1 MFVGR
6 VEALALGHALVTDV
20 MAGRG
25 RVLLV
30 AGEAGI
36 GKTALAREILGRAE
50 AAGAVAHWGGCFEGA
65 ALLPFGVWIDC
76 LRHPVESLSTRAATR
91 LEQGDEVMTEIG
103 GDAPAARRQRLRL
116 FGDVVADVR
125 AAAAERPQALVLED
139 LHWADAGSLELLA
152 AVAAAAPGMPVLV
165 VATYR
170 DDELDHGGPLAG
182 IGGGAERLTLEG
194 LAEDDVAELLA
205 DALGRPPSADEAIR
219 VHHQTGGNPLFV
231 TQVARLAHGRPGA
244 AAGVPSGL
252 REVLGRRLAR
262 VSAWCDHVLGTAA
275 ILGPAFE
282 LPTLAAVLGQPRA
295 DVAVALEEAA
305 MARLVV
311 PGDDEAHGWRF
322 VHELIRAAR
331 YDALG
336 PQERRDGHRRAT
348 EVLAGL
354 GGVSAGVLA
363 HHAALA
369 GLDENDLRPASYEV
383 GAAGDALRRMAWDE
397 AATLARRAL
406 RSAPPTSAG
415 DEVRAAAWLTLGD
428 ALLRQGDD
436 GGAAEAFAAVADLG
450 RRTSSP
456 VLIGRAALGFG
467 AGLGGFEVRLLD
479 HRQVELL
486 EEAATALDP
495 GSSLRPLVLARLS
508 VALSFLGSDA
518 RRLALADEAIT
529 LARRHDDGRA
539 LAAALA
545 ARCDA
550 LAGPDHV
557 TERLTAATEIVALAQ
572 GAGDVPLELLG
583 RRLRV
588 VALLE
593 RRDLSALATETA
605 AYERAAAKVGDP
617 FYGWYVSLWT
627 AMRAHA
633 DGRLEEAE
641 RFVRQAAGAGA
652 EAGSHNAPLLCS
664 ALMFFAS
671 LDAGDSERAGEEWQR
686 ILGRD
691 PVLAEF
697 NTAGISALVDIAA
710 GRRDRVQATLERFG
724 PEGLDRFTRD
734 QEWLTNIA
742 QVVLAATR
750 VGHREIARRAYE
762 LLAPYEGVGVFEGIA
777 AVDHGVADRFL
788 ALCAGC
794 CGDAEAALRHT
805 ERALAGIAG
814 AGRLVVA
821 HTRADGARALLA
833 TGRESVRNRA
843 IELAWQAIGDY
854 EAIGLS
860 YLAAEVRALVVAP
873 REPAVAG
880 GATPAAT
887 PGRLVREGDMWA
899 CTFGG
904 TTVRLRHAKGV
915 ADLAVLLSHQ
925 GQPIHVRTLEGVD
938 AAVAPAATDVVL
950 DDEAIARYR
959 RRLRDL
965 GEDLDEAERHADRGR
980 AERLAAE
987 RDALVDQLTSAV
999 GLGGRRR
1006 PQAGD
1011 PDERLRKAVSARIK
1025 ASIDRLEDRHPAL
1038 GRHLRHSVR
1047 TGYWCCYE
1055 PEVPIEWTVVANRH
1069 R

>member
-6 VEALALGHALVTDV
+6 VGALALADALVNDV
-20 MAGRG
+20 LAGRG

-50 AAGAVAHWGGCFEGA
+50 AAGAVPHWGGCFEGA

-76 LRHPVESLSTRAATR
+76 LRHPVESLSTRAAAR
-91 LEQGDEVMTEIG
+91 LEQGEAAMDIG
-103 GDAPAARRQRLRL
+103 ADAPSAGRQRFRL
-116 FGDVVADVR
+116 FGDVVADLR
-125 AAAAERPQALVLED
+125 AAAEERPQALVLED
-139 LHWADAGSLELLA
+139 LHWADRGSLELLA
-152 AVAAAAPGMPVLV
+152 AVAAAVPVMPVLV

-170 DDELDHGGPLAG
+170 DDELGPGGPLAG

-194 LAEDDVAELLA
+194 LAEAEVIELLTQ
-205 DALGRPPSADEAIR
+205 ALGRRPSSEEALR
-219 VHHQTGGNPLFV
+219 VHRQTAGNPLFV
-231 TQVARLAHGRPGA
+231 TQVARLTQGPAGT

-252 REVLGRRLAR
+252 RDVLARRLAR
-262 VSAWCDHVLGTAA
+262 VSARCDQVLGTAA
-275 ILGPAFE
+275 ILGSAFD
-282 LPTLAAVLGQPRA
+282 LGTLAAVLGQPRA
-295 DVAVALEEAA
+295 DVAVALDEAEV
-305 MARLVV
+305 ARLVV
-311 PGDDEAHGWRF
+311 RADEPGGWRF
-322 VHELIRAAR
+322 VHELIRTAR

-336 PQERRDGHRRAT
+336 SQERRDGHRRVT
-348 EVLAGL
+348 EVLAGSR
-354 GGVSAGVLA
+354 GVSAAVLA

-369 GLDENDLRPASYEV
+369 AFDESDVRPAVYQMDASR
-383 GAAGDALRRMAWDE
+383 DALRRMAWAE
-397 AATLARRAL
+397 GATLARRAV
-406 RSAPPTSAG
+406 RSAPPTPAG
-415 DEVRAAAWLTLGD
+415 DEIRAEAWLTLGD

-436 GGAAEAFAAVADLG
+436 GGAAEAFAAAAGLG

-456 VLIGRAALGFG
+456 DLIGRAALGFG

-479 HRQVELL
+479 HRQVDLL
-486 EEAATALDP
+486 EEAASVLDA

-518 RRLALADEAIT
+518 RRLALADDAVG
-529 LARRHDDGRA
+529 LARRLDDGRA
-539 LAAALA
+539 LGAALA

-557 TERLTAATEIVALAQ
+557 TERLAAATEIVALAE
-572 GAGDVPLELLG
+572 ATGDVALELLG

-588 VALLE
+588 VARLE
-593 RRDLSALATETA
+593 ARDLPGFTAETA
-605 AYERAAAKVGDP
+605 AYERAAATIGDP
-617 FYGWYVSLWT
+617 FYGWYVDLWR

-641 RFVRQAAGAGA
+641 RFSRRAAAAGAD
-652 EAGSHNAPLLCS
+652 AGSRNAPLLCS
-664 ALMFFAS
+664 ALTFFGA
-671 LDAGDSERAGEEWQR
+671 LDAGDSGRADEEWQR

-697 NTAGISALVDIAA
+697 NSAGLSALVDLAA
-710 GRRDRVQATLERFG
+710 GRQDRARGILDRFG
-724 PEGLDRFTRD
+724 PEGLDRFAKD

-742 QVVLAATR
+742 QVVVAAAR

-762 LLAPYEGVGVFEGIA
+762 LLAPYEGMGVFEGIA
-777 AVDHGVADRFL
+777 AVDHGVSDRFL

-821 HTRADGARALLA
+821 HTVADGGRALLA
-833 TGRESVRNRA
+833 TGRESVRDRA
-843 IELAWQAIGDY
+843 AALARQAIDEY
-854 EAIGLS
+854 ERLGLS
-860 YLAAEVRALVVAP
+860 ARAAELRALIGTTP
-873 REPAVAG
+873 EPAVRAG
-880 GATPAAT
+880 PEPAAT
-887 PGRLVREGDMWA
+887 TGHLVREGDMWA
-899 CTFGG
+899 FTFAG
-904 TTVRLRHAKGV
+904 TTARVRHAKGV

-925 GQPIHVRTLEGVD
+925 DQPVHVRALEGVD
-938 AAVAPAATDVVL
+938 GAVGPGAYDDAVL

-959 RRLRDL
+959 QRLRDL

-987 RDALVDQLTSAV
+987 RDALVDHLAKAV
-999 GLGGRRR
+999 GWRGRGR
-1006 PQAGD
+1006 PHAGD

-1025 ASIDRLEDRHPAL
+1025 ASIDRLESLHPAL
-1038 GRHLRHSVR
+1038 ARHLRRSVR

-1055 PEVPIEWTVVANRH
+1055 PETPSQWTVVANRH
-1069 R
+1069 D